1 MSGSRKAAV
10 PVHIHGPDGQTH
22 VFSPGDEVPA
32 DLARRVS
39 NPDVWG
45 ESDSDPVEPVVAAGV
60 SDPVPPPADD
70 GHHKAP
76 ADVEE
81 SDSEI
86 PPKSGPE
93 GSRAAWAE
101 YAESVGVTVT
111 STMKRNEI
119 IAAVESAGHPTE

>member
-45 ESDSDPVEPVVAAGV
+45 DNAEVDEIPEAPSDSP
-60 SDPVPPPADD
+60 PPPA
-70 GHHKAP
+70 AP
-76 ADVEE
+76 ATPAPAEVEE

>member
-1 MSGSRKAAV
+1 MAGSRKAAA
-10 PVHIHGPDGQTH
+10 PVHIHGPDGLTH
-22 VFSPGDEVPA
+22 VFAPGDEVPA
-32 DLARRVS
+32 DLVGRVR
-39 NPDVWG
+39 NPAVWG
-45 ESDSDPVEPVVAAGV
+45 T
-60 SDPVPPPADD
+60 
-70 GHHKAP
+70 

-81 SDSEI
+81 TPKVPSDSPPPPAAPTPKAPAEDVDDDSPESEI

>member
-45 ESDSDPVEPVVAAGV
+45 DNAEVDETPEVPSDSP
-60 SDPVPPPADD
+60 PPPATPAP
-70 GHHKAP
+70 KAP
-76 ADVEE
+76 VEVEE

>member
-1 MSGSRKAAV
+1 MPGSRKAAA

-45 ESDSDPVEPVVAAGV
+45 DNAEVDETPEVPSDTP
-60 SDPVPPPADD
+60 PPPATPAP
-70 GHHKAP
+70 KAP
-76 ADVEE
+76 VEDDDSHE

>member
-45 ESDSDPVEPVVAAGV
+45 DNAEVEETPEVPSDSP
-60 SDPVPPPADD
+60 PPPAVPAAL
-70 GHHKAP
+70 AP
-76 ADVEE
+76 DEVEE

>member
-22 VFSPGDEVPA
+22 VFSPGDEVPS

-45 ESDSDPVEPVVAAGV
+45 DNAEVEETPEVPSDSP
-60 SDPVPPPADD
+60 PPPATPATP
-70 GHHKAP
+70 AP
-76 ADVEE
+76 AEVEE
-81 SDSEI
+81 SESEI

>member
-1 MSGSRKAAV
+1 MSGSRKAAA

-45 ESDSDPVEPVVAAGV
+45 DNAEVDETPEVPSDSP
-60 SDPVPPPADD
+60 PPPA
-70 GHHKAP
+70 AP
-76 ADVEE
+76 ATPAPAEVEE

>member
-45 ESDSDPVEPVVAAGV
+45 DNAEVDETPEVPSDSP
-60 SDPVPPPADD
+60 PPPA
-70 GHHKAP
+70 AP
-76 ADVEE
+76 ATPAPAEVEE

-101 YAESVGVTVT
+101 YAESVGVKVT

>member
-1 MSGSRKAAV
+1 MAGSRKAAA

-45 ESDSDPVEPVVAAGV
+45 DNAEVEKIPEVPSDSP
-60 SDPVPPPADD
+60 PPPATPATP
-70 GHHKAP
+70 AP
-76 ADVEE
+76 AEVEE

-93 GSRAAWAE
+93 GSRAAWAD

>member
-45 ESDSDPVEPVVAAGV
+45 DNAEVDETPEVPSDSP
-60 SDPVPPPADD
+60 PPPATPATP
-70 GHHKAP
+70 AP
-76 ADVEE
+76 AEVEE

>member
-45 ESDSDPVEPVVAAGV
+45 DNAEVDETPEVPSDSP
-60 SDPVPPPADD
+60 PPPA
-70 GHHKAP
+70 AP
-76 ADVEE
+76 ATPAPAEVEE

-111 STMKRNEI
+111 PTMKRNEI

>member
-45 ESDSDPVEPVVAAGV
+45 DNAEVDETPEVPSDSP
-60 SDPVPPPADD
+60 PPPA
-70 GHHKAP
+70 AP
-76 ADVEE
+76 ATPAPAEVEE

>member
-1 MSGSRKAAV
+1 MSGSRKAAA

-45 ESDSDPVEPVVAAGV
+45 DNAEVEEPPEVPSDSP
-60 SDPVPPPADD
+60 PPPATPTAPVEDD
-70 GHHKAP
+70 DSH
-76 ADVEE
+76 E

>member
-45 ESDSDPVEPVVAAGV
+45 DNAEVDETPEVPSDSP
-60 SDPVPPPADD
+60 PPPATPATP
-70 GHHKAP
+70 AP
-76 ADVEE
+76 AEVEE
-81 SDSEI
+81 SESEI

>member
-45 ESDSDPVEPVVAAGV
+45 DNAEVEETPEVPSDSP
-60 SDPVPPPADD
+60 PPPATPATP
-70 GHHKAP
+70 AP
-76 ADVEE
+76 AEVEE
-81 SDSEI
+81 SESEI

>member
-1 MSGSRKAAV
+1 MSGSRKAAA

-45 ESDSDPVEPVVAAGV
+45 DNAEVDETPEVPSDSP
-60 SDPVPPPADD
+60 PPPA
-70 GHHKAP
+70 AP
-76 ADVEE
+76 ATPAPVEDDDSHE